1 MKMTVLKK
9 LAAGAVMVMAMAA
22 FTGCGSNAQT
32 EAPAEAVEAE
42 TAEAAEAVTEEAAEN
57 VEAEAAEGT
66 VDMSAVE
73 TIEAGKLIVGTNAAF
88 PPFEYIG
95 DDGNPDG
102 FDMALIKAVGEKLG
116 LEVVINDMEFSSLV
130 SSIGSKIDVAI
141 AGMTVTEERQ
151 QMVDFSESYYDAVQ
165 YVLISADS
173 EIKEAADL
181 EGKNIGVQLG
191 TTGDFLAQDITGA
204 TVNSYD
210 KAVDAVND
218 LVNGRNDLVI
228 IDKNPA
234 LVFESNFEGKVIA
247 IEGAQ
252 FGFEAEQYAIALPK
266 DSALTAAVNQ
276 AVEDIKADGTFDAL
290 VKEYIED

>member
-1 MKMTVLKK
+1 MKKTLLKK
-9 LAAGAVMVMAMAA
+9 IALGLVMVMTMAA
-22 FTGCGSNAQT
+22 TAGCGEAKTAESSAAAEPATTEPATT
-32 EAPAEAVEAE
+32 EA
-42 TAEAAEAVTEEAAEN
+42 AATDAATTEGQAL
-57 VEAEAAEGT
+57 
-66 VDMSAVE
+66 E

-102 FDMALIKAVGEKLG
+102 FDMALIKAVGDKLG
-116 LEVVINDMEFSSLV
+116 LEVVVNDMEFSSLV

-151 QMVDFSESYYDAVQ
+151 QMVDFSDSYYEAVQ
-165 YVLISADS
+165 YVLMPADATYAA
-173 EIKEAADL
+173 AADI

-191 TTGDFLAQDITGA
+191 TTGDFLAQDINGS

-218 LVNGRNDLVI
+218 LVNGRNDIVI

-234 LVFESNFEGKVIA
+234 LVFETNFAGKIKAVP
-247 IEGAQ
+247 GSD

-266 DSALTAAVNQ
+266 DSALTAAVNK
-276 AVEDIKADGTFDAL
+276 ALEEIKADGTFDAL
-290 VKEYIED
+290 VKEYIEE